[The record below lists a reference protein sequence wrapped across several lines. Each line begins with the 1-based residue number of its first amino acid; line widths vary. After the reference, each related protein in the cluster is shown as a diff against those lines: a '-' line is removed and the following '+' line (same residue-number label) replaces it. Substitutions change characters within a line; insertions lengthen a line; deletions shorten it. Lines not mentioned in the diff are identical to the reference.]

1 MQALEFQGVIKR
13 YGRRTALNG
22 LDLSVP
28 AGSIFGLVGSN
39 GAGKTTAM
47 ALAVGLLR
55 PDGGTLDVLGQG
67 AFHPGRHGGRV
78 TLLPQDSR
86 LPLHAR
92 VRELLTYYG
101 RLQGLTGDR
110 LARSVDD
117 VLDWTHLRDRCDSP
131 VRTLSHGMM
140 RRVTIA
146 QAFLGEPELILLDEP
161 LSGLDPRERARI
173 REMLRL
179 RRGRQTLLI
188 SSHNLHEL
196 EALCDQVAF
205 VELGRRIRQDSL
217 DAMVRRRHSLTL
229 VLEGPLTV
237 PGPVLNDAIPGLQWS
252 YDSARSELTVVFPD
266 DWTPARVN
274 GVLLPRLLEAGC
286 GILEIRP
293 GSGLE
298 REYLNATAPPPNPAD
313 ALTGHPPA

>member
-1 MQALEFQGVIKR
+1 MIALEFQGVTKR

-22 LDLSVP
+22 FDLSVP
-28 AGSIFGLVGSN
+28 TGSIFGLVGSN

-55 PDGGTLDVLGQG
+55 MDSGTIDVLGQG
-67 AFHPGRHGGRV
+67 AFHPGRQGGRV

-92 VRELLTYYG
+92 VDELLGYYG
-101 RLQGLTGDR
+101 RLQGVSGPR
-110 LARSVDD
+110 LKRAVDE
-117 VLDWTHLRDRCDSP
+117 VLDWTHLQDRRDSP

-146 QAFLGEPELILLDEP
+146 QAFLGEPDLILLDEP
-161 LSGLDPRERARI
+161 LSGLDPREQVRI

-179 RRGRQTLLI
+179 RQGRQTLLI

-205 VELGRRIRQDSL
+205 VDLGRRIRQDSL
-217 DAMVRRRHSLTL
+217 EAVIRRRHSLVVVLDGPMTL
-229 VLEGPLTV
+229 SGAALTGAV
-237 PGPVLNDAIPGLQWS
+237 PGVQWT
-252 YDSARSELTVVFPD
+252 YDSARAELTLVFPD
-266 DWTPARVN
+266 EWTPARVN
-274 GVLLPRLLEAGC
+274 GTILPLLVTAGC
-286 GILEIRP
+286 GILEVRS

-298 REYLNATAPPPNPAD
+298 REYLNATAPPPIH
-313 ALTGHPPA
+313 GGIQ

>member
-1 MQALEFQGVIKR
+1 MINALEFQGVTKR

-28 AGSIFGLVGSN
+28 SGSIFGLVGSN

-55 PDGGTLDVLGQG
+55 LDSGAIDVLGQG
-67 AFHPGRHGGRV
+67 AFHPGRQGGRV

-92 VRELLTYYG
+92 VGELLTYYG
-101 RLQGLTGDR
+101 RLQGVKGQR
-110 LARSVDD
+110 LKRTVDE
-117 VLDWTHLRDRCDSP
+117 VLDWTHLKDRRDSP

-146 QAFLGEPELILLDEP
+146 QAFLGEPDLILLDEP
-161 LSGLDPRERARI
+161 LSGLDPREQVRI
-173 REMLRL
+173 RDMLQL
-179 RRGRQTLLI
+179 RRGQQTLLI

-217 DAMVRRRHSLTL
+217 DAVIRRRHSLTV
-229 VLEGPLTV
+229 VLDGPLTL
-237 PGPVLNDAIPGLQWS
+237 PGAALTEAIPGIQWS
-252 YDSARSELTVVFPD
+252 YDSVRSELTLLFPD
-266 DWTPARVN
+266 EWTPARVN
-274 GVLLPRLLEAGC
+274 GTILPLLVDSEC
-286 GILEIRP
+286 GILEVRL

-298 REYLNATAPPPNPAD
+298 REYLRATEPPKISGGIP
-313 ALTGHPPA
+313 